1 MIKSKTVDVRFIV
14 DNQNGELIP
23 SMFGKANIEVKK
35 GEKLILPKQQFLKA
49 DSYYVF
55 KPTQR

>member
-1 MIKSKTVDVRFIV
+1 MRFIV

-35 GEKLILPKQQFLKA
+35 GEKLILPKTVVLKKLIHIMYLNQLQIE
-49 DSYYVF
+49 SLN
-55 KPTQR
+55 Q